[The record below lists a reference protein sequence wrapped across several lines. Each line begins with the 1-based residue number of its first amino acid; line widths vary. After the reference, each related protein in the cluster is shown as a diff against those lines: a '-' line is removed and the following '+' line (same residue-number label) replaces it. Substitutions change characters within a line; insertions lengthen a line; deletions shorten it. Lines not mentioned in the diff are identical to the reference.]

1 MIKHI
6 VLFQLAEFAEGK
18 TKKENAQFI
27 KIELEKLINVIP
39 QLKKIEVG
47 LNHPEAPQNNYD
59 IALYCEFNSLDD
71 LNIYQEH
78 PAHKEISEYVG
89 KIKTSRVA
97 VDYDV

>member
-27 KIELEKLINVIP
+27 KTELEKLINVIP

-47 LNHPEAPQNNYD
+47 LNHPEAPQ
-59 IALYCEFNSLDD
+59 I
-71 LNIYQEH
+71 
-78 PAHKEISEYVG
+78 
-89 KIKTSRVA
+89 
-97 VDYDV
+97 